1 MRSFLQNDSDDS
13 NRISD
18 FSGASTA
25 EARSLLKKAVS
36 FGDFLR
42 QNRKNMLEPDLS
54 EYLMTLLLQ
63 KNLKRAQVVEGSGI
77 DKAYVYQI
85 FNGSKKPS
93 RDKLIAIAF
102 GMRLNEEETQR
113 LLKLAG
119 HSALYR
125 RLARDALILFAIQ
138 RGKDIW
144 ETDEALDKNG
154 FPTLLSAE

>member
-85 FNGSKKPS
+85 
-93 RDKLIAIAF
+93 
-102 GMRLNEEETQR
+102 
-113 LLKLAG
+113 
-119 HSALYR
+119 
-125 RLARDALILFAIQ
+125 
-138 RGKDIW
+138 
-144 ETDEALDKNG
+144 
-154 FPTLLSAE
+154 